1 MRFQIM
7 KLLKA
12 CPSSVTSDM
21 RNVVTGVC
29 RWAKRL
35 RGKGNDHAWSDFMV
49 SKFQHHMQEGSLN
62 RPLSDIEEIGDRVL
76 QSGSHL
82 DKKRVELRQYFP
94 PSQTSSNTTLT
105 SPYGPAN
112 TKVSATGNLRNDST
126 HHGIRRRQCTVPA
139 MSVHRHEPCTYCG

>member
-1 MRFQIM
+1 MFQIM

-49 SKFQHHMQEGSLN
+49 SKFQHHMEEGSFN
-62 RPLSDIEEIGDRVL
+62 RPISRRLVTVTKKIT
-76 QSGSHL
+76 SGKKIRSKQ
-82 DKKRVELRQYFP
+82 DK
-94 PSQTSSNTTLT
+94 
-105 SPYGPAN
+105 
-112 TKVSATGNLRNDST
+112 
-126 HHGIRRRQCTVPA
+126 HH
-139 MSVHRHEPCTYCG
+139 